1 MLTIGK
7 TNFHHRSHDKITE
20 GSFKK
25 LKLYNVKLKGEQTE
39 SSVDDYFDVKSSME
53 FYSMD

>member
-7 TNFHHRSHDKITE
+7 TNFQHRSNDKITE

-25 LKLYNVKLKGEQTE
+25 LKLYNIKLKGEKTE
-39 SSVDDYFDVKSSME
+39 SSVDDYFDVESSME